1 MRTPK
6 KTLTHQTRRFAS
18 YAAIPKSYRELCE
31 LCLPRPIHDD
41 AQDEEATAMMLALA
55 GFTRLNPEQQDYLD
69 VLTEFVDEYD
79 QGKKI
84 RWPKI
89 SGLDSLKYLLEENG
103 MSAADQVRVAS
114 GNPVVVFNVCGN
126 TYRLICA
133 MHYDTGKV
141 FLLRFLTHAEYGKD
155 RWKTEL

>member
-1 MRTPK
+1 M
-6 KTLTHQTRRFAS
+6 KTLTHQTRRFDSRAD
-18 YAAIPKSYRELCE
+18 IPKTYRELCE

-79 QGKKI
+79 KAKKI

-89 SGLDSLKYLLEENG
+89 SGLDALKYLLEENG
-103 MSAADQVRVAS
+103 MSAADLSRILGASRNLGAMILRGERRLTLAHVRTLAKRFRVSAD
-114 GNPVVVFNVCGN
+114 
-126 TYRLICA
+126 L
-133 MHYDTGKV
+133 
-141 FLLRFLTHAEYGKD
+141 FLP
-155 RWKTEL
+155 